1 MGSPPHLKLILMS
14 ALILL
19 LFPSSS
25 SSSGPTTTDRSLV
38 VAPSSVLQLSRG
50 LPVQNTPGKPGKT
63 VVCER
68 IHIRGLSRV
77 KHLKKFA
84 HSVTV
89 KVSVRNS
96 TVHAPNAEVCFHRNI
111 SLAIGM
117 CPEGHWEKVS
127 KGSWARPMSP
137 FDHKLLDIRTASSSL
152 ESFEVSIEEEFYL
165 HRIIFLVFGIL
176 MMSVASFLSTS
187 LVFYYGSAMA
197 VGVILVIL
205 VFLFQGMKLVPFG
218 GKKFAIFFPSSIAGL
233 AYFLKL
239 FVPGALR
246 SALELIGIDQEL
258 YDPLVKF
265 LLAFVI
271 LAGAWMGFWVVRK
284 LVLTEDGSV
293 DMSTAI
299 LVAWSIRILAA
310 LMILQS
316 SADPLLATVALVSGI
331 VVSSMLRRI
340 FRWRFIRRVCR
351 KLLKAA
357 KKSHSISPV
366 PDYTES
372 EDSLDDYTY
381 TIHDNDDSNLLRRSS
396 RKFAMASSIS
406 PGQGFG
412 RRTPSKLL
420 DTEVYP
426 SSFHNTN
433 ERKQFSKQGW
443 EEFTKDYTK
452 AALEELVSSP
462 GFGNWVHQN
471 ADRITVTPNSG
482 KSEEKQRR
490 SYWF

>member
-1 MGSPPHLKLILMS
+1 MDANMKLVLMS

-19 LFPSSS
+19 LLPSSS
-25 SSSGPTTTDRSLV
+25 STSEPATTERSLV

-50 LPVQNTPGKPGKT
+50 LPVQNTPGKHGKT

-77 KHLKKFA
+77 KNLRKFA

-96 TVHAPNAEVCFHRNI
+96 SVHAPNAEVCFHRNI
-111 SLAIGM
+111 SVAMGM
-117 CPEGHWEKVS
+117 CPEGHWEKVF
-127 KGSWARPMSP
+127 KGSWARHGSP

-152 ESFEVSIEEEFYL
+152 ESFEVSIKEEFFL
-165 HRIIFLVFGIL
+165 HRIIFLVFGIV

-187 LVFYYGSAMA
+187 LIFYYGSAMA

-205 VFLFQGMKLVPFG
+205 VFLFQGMKLIPFG
-218 GKKFAIFFPSSIAGL
+218 GKRFAIFIPSSIAGL
-233 AYFLKL
+233 AYFFKL
-239 FVPGALR
+239 FVPGALH
-246 SALELIGIDQEL
+246 SILELIGIDQEM

-271 LAGAWMGFWVVRK
+271 LTGAWMGFWVVRK

-293 DMSTAI
+293 DISTA
-299 LVAWSIRILAA
+299 LFVAWSIRILAA

-331 VVSSMLRRI
+331 VVSSMLRRV

-366 PDYTES
+366 PDYSES
-372 EDSLDDYTY
+372 EDSLDDYTC
-381 TIHDNDDSNLLRRSS
+381 TIQNNDDSNFLRRSS

-406 PGQGFG
+406 PGQWFG
-412 RRTPSKLL
+412 RGTPGKLL
-420 DTEVYP
+420 DAELYP
-426 SSFHNTN
+426 SSFHDTT
-433 ERKQFSKQGW
+433 ERKRFTKQGW
-443 EEFTKDYTK
+443 EKFTKDSTE

-462 GFGNWVHQN
+462 CFGKWVHQN

-482 KSEEKQRR
+482 KSEGKQRR
-490 SYWF
+490 SFWF